1 MKVYGIIGWK
11 NAGKTSLM
19 ERLVAEITARGLTVS
34 TVKHVHHDVDLD
46 QPGKDTFRHRAAGA
60 REVVLASAKR
70 HAILTEHRDGPEP
83 ELAAILAR
91 LAPVDLVLIEGYKR
105 DSHAKIEVWRPE
117 TGQALIQPGDPYV
130 RAVATDAALP
140 QPVPVPVLDLN
151 DTGAVADFILRET
164 GLISD
169 PVARFDTVVV
179 VDWSAAGSP
188 SPREPSP
195 DAIWIG
201 IAGIEGERTSYH
213 RTRAEAEVALN
224 ALFDAEAAAG
234 RRVLAGFD
242 FAFGYPEGFTPRL
255 TGLASVRALWDWLAE
270 NLADNAE
277 NANDRFALADRINA
291 RLGGKGPF
299 WGNGLKTDFP
309 HLPRRM
315 EVDFD
320 ALGFS
325 RRRRVE
331 GRVRSAQEAWK
342 LSGAGSV
349 GGQVLTGLPLIARL
363 AGRRGCAVWPFEAPT
378 GNLVLAE
385 VYPSLLA
392 AEVNAE
398 LTTITPLPDGKKPI
412 KDREQVRLLA
422 RALFRLARNGG
433 LLALLADIP
442 DWSGRQEE
450 GWMLG
455 AGHEPAL
462 KAALR

>member
-130 RAVATDAALP
+130 RAVATDAPLP
-140 QPVPVPVLDLN
+140 PLSVPVLGLN
-151 DTGAVADFILRET
+151 DSVAVADFILRET
-164 GLISD
+164 GLMRVTNSM
-169 PVARFDTVVV
+169 FDTVVI
-179 VDWSAAGSP
+179 VDWSSASSP
-188 SPREPSP
+188 SSRSPSA
-195 DAIWIG
+195 DSIWIG
-201 IAGIEGERTSYH
+201 ISGHTHESTHYC
-213 RTRAEAEVALN
+213 RTRAEAEAFLST
-224 ALFDAEAAAG
+224 LFDAETKAG

-242 FAFGYPEGFTPRL
+242 FAFGYPEGFASRL
-255 TGLASVRALWDWLAE
+255 TGHASAHALWNWLEE
-270 NLADNAE
+270 NLTEGPE
-277 NANDRFALADRINA
+277 NANDRFSLADRVNA

-309 HLPRRM
+309 HLPRKM
-315 EVDFD
+315 HVDLE
-320 ALGFS
+320 ALNLN

-331 GRVRSAQEAWK
+331 NGVRSAQEVWK

-349 GGQVLTGLPLIARL
+349 GGQVLVGLPMIARL
-363 AGRRGCAVWPFEAPT
+363 ARRQGCSVWPFDPAT
-378 GNLVLAE
+378 GSLVLAE
-385 VYPSLLA
+385 VYPSLIA
-392 AEVNAE
+392 AQVEDTMATAKE
-398 LTTITPLPDGKKPI
+398 REIKKPI
-412 KDREQVRLLA
+412 KDEVQVRLLA
-422 RALFRLARNGG
+422 RALFRLSQTGG
-433 LLALLADIP
+433 LAALLQEIP
-442 DWSGRQEE
+442 DWPGRRDE
-450 GWMLG
+450 GWILG
-455 AGHEPAL
+455 AGHET
-462 KAALR
+462 ALRDALR